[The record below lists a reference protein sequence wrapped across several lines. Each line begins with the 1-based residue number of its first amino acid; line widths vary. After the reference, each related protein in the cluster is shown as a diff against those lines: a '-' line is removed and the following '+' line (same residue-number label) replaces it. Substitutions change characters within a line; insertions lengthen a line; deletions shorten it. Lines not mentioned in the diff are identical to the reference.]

1 MKFSQLPIGARFE
14 FEGKVYVKT
23 GPIAAASEDGGQR
36 MIPRYAVLRPLDGT
50 APPAEAVPGSS
61 RDEAAIRQAF
71 EAFWHEC
78 DRALEDAVEDDGR
91 LDEARGRM
99 AKARARFLSVLG
111 ISDTEK
117 D

>member
-23 GPIAAASEDGGQR
+23 GPIAASSEAGGQR
-36 MIPRYAVLRPLDGT
+36 MIPRYAVLRPLDGI
-50 APPAEAVPGSS
+50 APPAEAAPGPTL
-61 RDEAAIRQAF
+61 DEASIRKALETF
-71 EAFWHEC
+71 RHEC

-99 AKARARFLSVLG
+99 ALARARFLSALG
-111 ISDTEK
+111 ISDIEK